1 MKNRLGSTF
10 AARCFALGLATGTVC
25 FASLTHADMV
35 SDGEEAF
42 KETCSVCH
50 SMLPGKVKVG
60 PPLFGVAGRPA
71 ASVAGYPYSDAM
83 KASGVIWTPAVL
95 ETYLAGP
102 QKMIPGINMTFPGEP
117 DAQLRLALVE
127 YLKTLK

>member
-10 AARCFALGLATGTVC
+10 AARCFALGLATGTAC
-25 FASLTHADMV
+25 FTSLTHANMV
-35 SDGEEAF
+35 NDGEEAF
-42 KETCSVCH
+42 EATCSVCH

>member
-10 AARCFALGLATGTVC
+10 AARCFALGLATGT
-25 FASLTHADMV
+25 ASFTHLTHANMV
-35 SDGEEAF
+35 NDGEEAF